1 MRAFIKSSCVI
12 SPQHTHHAEG
22 FPAAIKEV
30 VSNRLSCEEPDYKSL
45 INPLQL
51 RRMPRILKM
60 GLAASQLCINRTE
73 GVNPDGIIVGT
84 GLGCL
89 DNLEKFLL
97 EVLNNNERVT
107 SVLPFINSTH
117 NAVAAQIAMLLKNHN
132 YNVTYCHRA
141 FSFESALL
149 DALML
154 LQEEQA
160 HHVLVGGIDECTTDF
175 VHLHNYLGQWKAPV
189 SNLQLLS
196 VESQGTIA
204 GEGSAFFM
212 ISDEASGDGND
223 INIAGIHTFL
233 TSAPADITDVAR
245 EADLFL
251 EKCSLRNQDIDT
263 VLLGMNGDSGNDG
276 IYHKLMERYFS
287 NTASFLYYKHLCGE
301 YYTSSAFALWL
312 ASTIMKN
319 RNIPEVVRF
328 NSRAVQSPEHLLIY
342 NQHHNTEH
350 ALILLN
356 YGRL

>member
-22 FPAAIKEV
+22 FPATINEV
-30 VSNRLSCEEPDYKSL
+30 VSNRLACEEPDYKSL

-60 GLAASQLCINRTE
+60 GLAASQLCISRA
-73 GVNPDGIIVGT
+73 GSVNPDGIIVGT

-97 EVLNNNERVT
+97 EVLDNNEHVT

-117 NAVAAQIAMLLKNHN
+117 NAVAAQIAMLLKNHS

-149 DALML
+149 DAVML
-154 LQEEQA
+154 LQEKQA
-160 HHVLVGGIDECTTDF
+160 HHVLVGGIDECTTDYI
-175 VHLHNYLGQWKAPV
+175 HLHSYLGRWKVPV

-196 VESQGTIA
+196 GRSPGTIA

-212 ISDEASGDGND
+212 IADEASTGGND
-223 INIAGIHTFL
+223 VSIAGIHTFL
-233 TSAPADITDVAR
+233 TSAPADLTDVTR
-245 EADLFL
+245 EADMFL
-251 EKCSLRNQDIDT
+251 EQCGLKKQDIDT
-263 VLLGMNGDSGNDG
+263 VLLGLNGDSENDG
-276 IYHKLMERYFS
+276 IYHQLMERYFS
-287 NTASFLYYKHLCGE
+287 SSASFLYYKHLCGE

-312 ASTIMKN
+312 ASVIMKN
-319 RNIPEVVRF
+319 RNIPDVLRYK
-328 NSRAVQSPEHLLIY
+328 NRSMQSPENLLVY
-342 NQHHNTEH
+342 NQHHQTEH
-350 ALILLN
+350 SLILLN

>member
-1 MRAFIKSSCVI
+1 MRAIIKSSCVI

-30 VSNRLSCEEPDYKSL
+30 VSNRLFCEEPDYKSL

-60 GLAASQLCINRTE
+60 GLAASQLCINRA
-73 GVNPDGIIVGT
+73 GGANPDGIIVGT

-97 EVLNNNERVT
+97 EVLDNNEHVT

-154 LQEEQA
+154 LQEKQA
-160 HHVLVGGIDECTTDF
+160 HHVLVGGIDECTSDF
-175 VHLHNYLGQWKAPV
+175 VHLHNYLDRWKEPV

-196 VESQGTIA
+196 GKSQGTIA
-204 GEGSAFFM
+204 GEGAAFFM
-212 ISDEASGDGND
+212 ISDEAGGSHDG
-223 INIAGIHTFL
+223 INVAGIHTFL
-233 TSAPADITDVAR
+233 TAAPADLTDVVR
-245 EADLFL
+245 ETDIFL
-251 EKCSLRNQDIDT
+251 EKSGLRNQDIDT
-263 VLLGMNGDSGNDG
+263 VLLGMNGDSGSDN
-276 IYHKLMERYFS
+276 IYHQLMEQYFNDTS
-287 NTASFLYYKHLCGE
+287 SFLYYKHLCGE

-312 ASTIMKN
+312 ALAILKN
-319 RNIPEVVRF
+319 RNVPDVVTYKCR
-328 NSRAVQSPEHLLIY
+328 STQSPENLLIY

-350 ALILLN
+350 SLILLN

>member
-1 MRAFIKSSCVI
+1 MPAFIKSSCVI

-22 FPAAIKEV
+22 FPAEMKEV
-30 VSNRLSCEEPDYKSL
+30 VANRLSCEEPDYKSL

-60 GLAASQLCINRTE
+60 GLAASQLCINRAG
-73 GVNPDGIIVGT
+73 GVSPDGIVVGT

-97 EVLNNNERVT
+97 EVLDNNEHVT

-154 LQEEQA
+154 LQEKQA
-160 HHVLVGGIDECTTDF
+160 HHVLVGGIDECTSDF
-175 VHLHNYLGQWKAPV
+175 VHLHSYLGQWKEPL
-189 SNLQLLS
+189 SNFQLLS
-196 VESQGTIA
+196 GKSPGTIA

-212 ISDEASGDGND
+212 ISDEVSGGGND
-223 INIAGIHTFL
+223 VNIAGIHTFL
-233 TSAPADITDVAR
+233 TSAPADMTDVVR
-245 EADLFL
+245 ESDLFL
-251 EKCSLRNQDIDT
+251 EQYGLRKQDMDT
-263 VLLGMNGDSGNDG
+263 VLLGLNGDSRNDG
-276 IYHKLMERYFS
+276 LYHQLMEHYFDS
-287 NTASFLYYKHLCGE
+287 NAQFLYYKHLCGE

-312 ASTIMKN
+312 ASAIMQS
-319 RNIPEVVRF
+319 RSIPDVVSF
-328 NSRAVQSPEHLLIY
+328 NSRSSQSPENLLIY
-342 NQHHNTEH
+342 NLHHNTEH
-350 ALILLN
+350 SLILLR

>member
-1 MRAFIKSSCVI
+1 MQAFIKSSCVI
-12 SPQHTHHAEG
+12 SPQHTYHAEG

-30 VSNRLSCEEPDYKSL
+30 VSDRISCEEPDYKSL

-60 GLAASQLCINRTE
+60 GLAASQLCINRA
-73 GVNPDGIIVGT
+73 GGINPDGIIVGT

-89 DNLEKFLL
+89 DNLEKFLM
-97 EVLNNNERVT
+97 EVLDNNEHVT

-154 LQEEQA
+154 LEEKQA
-160 HHVLVGGIDECTTDF
+160 HHVLVGGIDECTSDF
-175 VHLHNYLGQWKAPV
+175 VHLHNYLGRWKAPV

-196 VESQGTIA
+196 GKSQGTIA
-204 GEGSAFFM
+204 GEGSAFFIM
-212 ISDEASGDGND
+212 SNEVNSGGND
-223 INIAGIHTFL
+223 VNIAGIHTFL
-233 TSAPADITDVAR
+233 TSASADMIDVAR
-245 EADLFL
+245 EADMFL
-251 EKCSLRNQDIDT
+251 EKCGLNKQNIDT
-263 VLLGMNGDSGNDG
+263 VLLGLNGDSGSDG
-276 IYHKLMERYFS
+276 IYHRLMEQYFID
-287 NTASFLYYKHLCGE
+287 TASFLYYKHLCGE

-312 ASTIMKN
+312 ASAILTE

-328 NSRAVQSPEHLLIY
+328 RSRSQNTPKNLLIY

-350 ALILLN
+350 SLILLN